1 MLTKVSVMLD
11 KNIQYNLVITI
22 VITKL
27 HFTYYS
33 VLSMSCKTRGKADDH
48 RCGKINIHGF
58 YSKIHFSYGDNNTF
72 YTFATLRNQPKDVA
86 QSEHILL
93 TIPK

>member
-1 MLTKVSVMLD
+1 MKMLTKVSVILD

-22 VITKL
+22 

-33 VLSMSCKTRGKADDH
+33 VLSMSYKTRGKADDH
-48 RCGKINIHGF
+48 RYGKINIHGF
-58 YSKIHFSYGDNNTF
+58 YSKINFCYGDNNTS
-72 YTFATLRNQPKDVA
+72 YTFATLRNQPEDVA